1 MAEDSVTSRGT
12 LSSLWHRL
20 DRRFG
25 RGSYYWL
32 REHIHPQRE
41 YTQLTYARLV
51 DDLLTPSTRWLD
63 AGGGHMVL
71 ETTDADQEK
80 AMVRKAA
87 LVVCCDLE
95 FASLTQH
102 RSIKYRV
109 SATLGSLPFHERTF
123 DLITLNSVAEH
134 LEDPVKVLSEFA
146 RVLAPDGRVV
156 IHTTNVVSYAARLV
170 TLGRR
175 ILPESFVM
183 AMIRYMDF
191 REEEDVFPTYYRINT
206 ARSMTEVASRAG
218 FSCEQVLLLP
228 ARPLF
233 YFIGP
238 LSAIELA
245 ASRFLMSMGARN
257 FAASVIVGVYRK
269 SS

>member
-1 MAEDSVTSRGT
+1 MAEDSVTSRAT
-12 LSSLWHRL
+12 LSSFWHWL

-32 REHIHPQRE
+32 RDHIDPQRE
-41 YTQLTYARLV
+41 YTQITYGRLV
-51 DDLLTPSTRWLD
+51 DDLLTPNTRWLD

-71 ETTDADQEK
+71 ETTGADQEE
-80 AMVRKAA
+80 AMVRKVA
-87 LVVCCDLE
+87 LVACCDLE
-95 FASLTQH
+95 FASLARH
-102 RSIKYRV
+102 RSIKHRV
-109 SATLGSLPFHERTF
+109 CATLDSLPFGERKF
-123 DLITLNSVAEH
+123 DLVTLNSVAEH
-134 LEDPVKVLSEFA
+134 LEHPVKVLSEFA

-156 IHTTNVVSYAARLV
+156 IHTTNVSSYGARLV
-170 TLGRR
+170 TFGRR

-183 AMIRYMDF
+183 ALIRFMDF

-206 ARSMTEVASRAG
+206 ARSMSEAAACAG

-245 ASRFLMSMGARN
+245 ASRLLMSMGAQN

-269 SS
+269 LS